1 MRFTSHEFIR
11 FIFFGGVNTLLGYLI
26 YAILLLFFTYPISY
40 TVSYVL
46 GIFVS
51 YYLNSKFVFNGGLSL
66 KKAFQYPLV
75 YLVQYLLGILFLY
88 VLVEIVSVHKLIAPG
103 FVVLLTVPV
112 TYSLSRLIIKDR

>member
-1 MRFTSHEFIR
+1 MKFTNHEFTR
-11 FIFFGGVNTLLGYLI
+11 FVFFGGINTLLGYLI
-26 YAILLLFFTYPISY
+26 YAILLLFLTYPISY
-40 TVSYVL
+40 TVSYAL
-46 GIFVS
+46 SIFVS
-51 YYLNSKFVFNGGLSL
+51 YYLNSKFVFNSGLSL